1 MIGGRVQRLPPLA
14 VGEERRDRAG
24 SVTPSIDRTQNQPI
38 DSDGNSEDLAT
49 RAIAKTGVS
58 RGDRP
63 TALAEWR

>member
-1 MIGGRVQRLPPLA
+1 MGGRVQRLHPWA

-24 SVTPSIDRTQNQPI
+24 SVIPEIDRTQDKPI

-63 TALAEWR
+63 TALAAWR